1 MSCNVVLQFDIKTSS
16 IPGKVPGNFGMVHFA
31 EINQDP
37 PHYSMLQ
44 HIGREATPKLLSRNC
59 HRYLQTTLMIG
70 GGGLVSEF
78 M

>member
-1 MSCNVVLQFDIKTSS
+1 MSCNVVLQFDIKTNS
-16 IPGKVPGNFGMVHFA
+16 IPGKVP

-44 HIGREATPKLLSRNC
+44 HIGREATPKLLSGNC

-70 GGGLVSEF
+70 GGGLASEF
-78 M
+78 I